1 MSDKKKQS
9 QEEKDLEDYYKIE
22 IDLLNPKRHQ
32 ILFMVFITMY
42 CFFFGL
48 YYATED
54 VNIVTIAQLPLALI
68 VYFGCYA
75 LINIGY
81 HMIVLEDCKDAQDEL
96 LVEIER
102 ARKDLRSKGMKL

>member
-1 MSDKKKQS
+1 MSTKQQSKEDKEL
-9 QEEKDLEDYYKIE
+9 EEYYKIE
-22 IDLLNPKRHQ
+22 IDLLSPKRHQ
-32 ILFMVFITMY
+32 ILFMVFITFY
-42 CFFFGL
+42 CIFFGL

-54 VNIVTIAQLPLALI
+54 VNIVTIAQLPFACL

-96 LVEIER
+96 LREIEM